1 MNTFHLVP
9 MLAQQDPQPSL
20 KEEAFS
26 LVQALP
32 IEAHLA
38 LGIMLVGGLLL
49 WLFGGRILKPLFGLA
64 GLVLGGMVGL
74 IALPAFGVEAVAGA
88 PGAAIGLGIG
98 AVIGLV
104 VALVALK
111 AAVVVAAGLGFAA
124 AGFLGGAIYLSYNP
138 LPSDE
143 PPPPMLPDE
152 SVRSASGRLL
162 FENPYTGEKV
172 TLEELTKTLQETR
185 SFLGGLSGRSS
196 ETEPASDSPP
206 EDETRLRAIGV
217 RCKAIVQ
224 ESYDMAR
231 EHWNALTSRER
242 VVVAGSTFGG
252 LALGLLVGMFLPKKS
267 TVVITVLA
275 GSAIWLTAA
284 ALLLEAYVPSMRDAT
299 DQPPAVWAFVWAFA
313 ILVGL
318 VVQFA
323 GLGKTSGGGKPKA
336 KPAEDD
342 GGEEEEEE

>member
-111 AAVVVAAGLGFAA
+111 AAVISFALEYRAKTSQLVPQEVA
-124 AGFLGGAIYLSYNP
+124 P
-138 LPSDE
+138 
-143 PPPPMLPDE
+143 
-152 SVRSASGRLL
+152 VSASGERL
-162 FENPYTGEKV
+162 G
-172 TLEELTKTLQETR
+172 
-185 SFLGGLSGRSS
+185 
-196 ETEPASDSPP
+196 
-206 EDETRLRAIGV
+206 
-217 RCKAIVQ
+217 
-224 ESYDMAR
+224 
-231 EHWNALTSRER
+231 
-242 VVVAGSTFGG
+242 
-252 LALGLLVGMFLPKKS
+252 
-267 TVVITVLA
+267 
-275 GSAIWLTAA
+275 
-284 ALLLEAYVPSMRDAT
+284 
-299 DQPPAVWAFVWAFA
+299 
-313 ILVGL
+313 
-318 VVQFA
+318 
-323 GLGKTSGGGKPKA
+323 
-336 KPAEDD
+336 
-342 GGEEEEEE
+342 